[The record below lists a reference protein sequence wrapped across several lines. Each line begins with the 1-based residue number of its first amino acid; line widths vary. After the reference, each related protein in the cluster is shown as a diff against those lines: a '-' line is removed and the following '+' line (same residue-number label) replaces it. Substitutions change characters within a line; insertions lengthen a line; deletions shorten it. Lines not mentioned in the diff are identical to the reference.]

1 VNNKV
6 VRYNRALK
14 ASLRFL
20 AYSIIPIIFGIV
32 PLFFGVVGG
41 FMGYIGGMGMES
53 IWEIFMEILPNIV
66 MAIVGAVILIIGIA
80 SALFKVLPEVI
91 VEEEKGE

>member
-1 VNNKV
+1 M

-20 AYSIIPIIFGIV
+20 AYSIIPIIVGII
-32 PLFFGVVGG
+32 PLFFGVMGG
-41 FMGYIGGMGMES
+41 FMGYIGGMGVES
-53 IWEIFMEILPNIV
+53 IWGLFIDILPSII
-66 MAIVGAVILIIGIA
+66 MAIVGAIILIIGIV
-80 SALFKVLPEVI
+80 SALFKVLPEII

>member
-1 VNNKV
+1 M

-20 AYSIIPIIFGIV
+20 VYGIIPIIIGIV

-41 FMGYIGGMGMES
+41 FMGYIGGMGTES
-53 IWEIFMEILPNIV
+53 IWEIFIEILPNIV

>member
-1 VNNKV
+1 M

-20 AYSIIPIIFGIV
+20 VYGIIPIIIGIV

-41 FMGYIGGMGMES
+41 FMGYIGGMGTES
-53 IWEIFMEILPNIV
+53 IWGLFIEILPSII

-91 VEEEKGE
+91 SEEEKGE